1 MAILVLP
8 KARTPNIE
16 VINFKSKVD
25 SQGGF
30 MNIEFMDSILSSRK
44 EDFLRLKKFLQY
56 GHNIGPAQRPQTFY
70 LEGL

>member
-1 MAILVLP
+1 
-8 KARTPNIE
+8 
-16 VINFKSKVD
+16 
-25 SQGGF
+25 
-30 MNIEFMDSILSSRK
+30 MNIELMDSILSSRK